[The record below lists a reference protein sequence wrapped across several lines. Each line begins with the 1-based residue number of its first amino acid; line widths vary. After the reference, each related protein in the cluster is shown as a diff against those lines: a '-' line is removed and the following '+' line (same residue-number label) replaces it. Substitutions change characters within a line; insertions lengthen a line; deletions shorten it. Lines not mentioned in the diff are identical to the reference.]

1 MCAKACATAAVQ
13 HACVCVCH
21 LRQLLATR
29 LVTQRVQLLVKQP
42 ARIYWLAFIQVAY
55 STRLVRRNY
64 ARGLSVGI
72 PINSR
77 PKILPIRNFS
87 YATATRLTRSRNNLG
102 LRPSIH
108 FKAFRPWNRKIKSS
122 PTTRHK
128 IRVVAMIPPPC
139 RRNRFNYR
147 TKFYLRSFVPTPI
160 PRVTNELAR

>member
-1 MCAKACATAAVQ
+1 MCARACATAAVPR
-13 HACVCVCH
+13 ACACVCH
-21 LRQLLATR
+21 LRQL
-29 LVTQRVQLLVKQP
+29 RVKLQAKLR
-42 ARIYWLAFIQVAY
+42 ARIFWRAFMRAAY
-55 STRLVRRNY
+55 STPL
-64 ARGLSVGI
+64 ARSNSALGLSVGI
-72 PINSR
+72 PTNSR
-77 PKILPIRNFS
+77 PKILPIHNFL
-87 YATATRLTRSRNNLG
+87 YATATRSTRSRNNLA

-122 PTTRHK
+122 STPRHK